1 MPTELLS
8 RDLVHTVDAIE
19 LPPVGSPVEGRAER
33 RDSYP
38 IFVTRSFED
47 TVERLLQLVGDA
59 KVALITD
66 ANVAG
71 LYGPVVIG
79 ALEKAGIE
87 TEVAA
92 VPAGERHKTLRQA
105 CELLDW
111 LSGTQRPPSSPARR
125 SGSTAVSSRVRVPR
139 GCASW
144 SYSQR
149 WSPPWP

>member
-8 RDLVHTVDAIE
+8 RDLVHTLDAIE
-19 LPPVGSPVEGRAER
+19 LPPVGSPVEGRSER

-38 IFVTRSFED
+38 IFVTRSPED
-47 TVERLLQLVGDA
+47 TVERLLQMVGDA

-71 LYGPVVIG
+71 LYGPLVIG

-111 LSGTQRPPSSPARR
+111 LSGTQIGRRDVVVLLGGGVVIDMGGCARSPSSWRR
-125 SGSTAVSSRVRVPR
+125 RDSR
-139 GCASW
+139 
-144 SYSQR
+144 
-149 WSPPWP
+149 